1 MNTHVSTDCSNI
13 LMCTTDDLPLY
24 TREDLDDALL
34 RISDPI
40 VRDAVYAIWH
50 TGLRLSEYIDMT
62 ADMISDTVAMI
73 TIPAIFR
80 RTATHDIYLNDHVWM
95 WFHSRA
101 AAARKT
107 GGDKKHPCYI
117 FRGMHKCCHRA
128 SMMAY
133 ISQAITQAVKRDEL
147 PSGTSCAMLRYIYTR
162 RLYDAAGGDLDV
174 VQRQTGYISKKSL
187 ILFLIRPYIEAGVTG
202 GC

>member
-13 LMCTTDDLPLY
+13 LMCTTEDLPLY

-40 VRDAVYAIWH
+40 ARDAVYAIWH
-50 TGLRLSEYIDMT
+50 TGLRISEYVDMT

-73 TIPAIFR
+73 TIPGINH
-80 RTATHDIYLNDHVWM
+80 RTVTHDIYLNDYVWM

-101 AAARKT
+101 AATVRRR
-107 GGDKKHPCYI
+107 GHPCYI
-117 FRGMHKCCHRA
+117 FRGAIKRCQRA

-174 VQRQTGYISKKSL
+174 VQRQTGYISKRSL
-187 ILFLIRPYIEAGVTG
+187 ILFLLTPPTSRQE
-202 GC
+202 